1 MSDSL
6 RPHGLE
12 VARLFCPWDFPGKNT
27 GVGCISSPGDLP
39 DTGIKQLSHIWQ
51 LDSIPQSH
59 MAHTK
64 AIFLKHKLTEK
75 NWNLKK
81 RGENGRTEKIF
92 EEIMPKKD
100 SIQFSYK
107 VFVRKM
113 QRVTFLQIMKHTR
126 KTYSQNEWL
135 F

>member
-1 MSDSL
+1 MDSL
-6 RPHGLE
+6 PPSHLGL
-12 VARLFCPWDFPGKNT
+12 P
-27 GVGCISSPGDLP
+27 
-39 DTGIKQLSHIWQ
+39 
-51 LDSIPQSH
+51 
-59 MAHTK
+59 K

-126 KTYSQNEWL
+126 KTYSQNE
-135 F
+135 